1 MATVLVTGGAGYI
14 GSHACKALAAAGHVP
29 VAYDTIE
36 QGHRWAV
43 QWGPLVVGD
52 TADRP
57 RLDAA
62 IAEHR
67 PEAVMHFAGY
77 LFVGESVREPGK
89 YYANNT
95 AASVTLVQALTDA
108 GIDKLVF
115 SSTAA
120 VYGTP
125 DTVPIPEDAPKQPIN
140 PYGNSKWMV
149 EQILRD
155 VDAAKGLRSVSLRY
169 FNAAGA
175 DPDGDIGEAHDPE
188 THLIPRA
195 LMAAAGEISH
205 LDLFGTDYP
214 TPDGTAVRDYIHVTD
229 LVAAHVQALD
239 YLMAGGRTDA
249 FNLGTGT
256 GISVRQIIAA
266 ADRVSGAKTPV
277 REAPR
282 REGDP
287 ASLIADPSRAAK
299 ILGFAPKF
307 TTIDPIVDTAW
318 QWYRGGFQTH
328 VGRGA

>member
-29 VAYDTIE
+29 VAYDTLE
-36 QGHRWAV
+36 YGHRWAV
-43 QWGPLVVGD
+43 RWGPLVEGD
-52 TADRP
+52 VADRA

-62 IAEHR
+62 IAEYR
-67 PEAVMHFAGY
+67 PDAVMHFAGY
-77 LFVGESVREPGK
+77 IFVGESVQEPGK

-95 AASVTLVQALTDA
+95 GASVTLVQALADA

-140 PYGNSKWMV
+140 PYGASKWMV

-155 VDAAKGLRSVSLRY
+155 VGAAKGLRSVSLRY

-175 DPDGDIGEAHDPE
+175 DPDGEIGEAHDPE

-195 LMAAAGEISH
+195 LMAVAGEVSH

-214 TPDGTAVRDYIHVTD
+214 TPDGTAVRDYIHVVD
-229 LVAAHVQALD
+229 LVGAHVQALD
-239 YLMAGGRTDA
+239 YLMAGGQTDA
-249 FNLGTGT
+249 FNLGTGS
-256 GISVRQIIAA
+256 GISVREIIAA
-266 ADRVSGAKTPV
+266 ADRVSGRRTPV

-287 ASLIADPSRAAK
+287 ASLVADPSRAAK
-299 ILGFAPKF
+299 TLGFAPKF
-307 TTIDPIVDTAW
+307 TTIDPIVETAW
-318 QWYRGGFQTH
+318 QWYQGGFRTNT
-328 VGRGA
+328 GRGA